1 MKYYR
6 NIHTGNIIGITNMR
20 ELITHPTEQSLAL
33 GFKGYSYQVVYDMV
47 CPNVLLGN
55 GIDSFCISHTYLTK
69 NYKRIKREIALSKY
83 PIFKQYSH
91 CDLVKEGK
99 ERNIDTLK
107 ILHEQRF

>member
-1 MKYYR
+1 MKFYI
-6 NIHTGNIIGITNMR
+6 NKQTNNIIGITNMR
-20 ELITHPTEQSLAL
+20 EVITHPTEKSLEL
-33 GFKGYSYQVVYDMV
+33 GFKGYSYEVVYDMI

-55 GIDSFCISHTYLTK
+55 GIVSFCITHTYLTK

-91 CDLVKEGK
+91 CDLIEEGK

-107 ILHEQRF
+107 ILNEQRF